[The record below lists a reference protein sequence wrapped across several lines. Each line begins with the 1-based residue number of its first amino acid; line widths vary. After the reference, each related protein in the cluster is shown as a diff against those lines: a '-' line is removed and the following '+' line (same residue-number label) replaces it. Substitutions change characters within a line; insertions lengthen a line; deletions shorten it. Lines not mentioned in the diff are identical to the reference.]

1 MTIEQRV
8 AKDVELFAR
17 ISRRVTCLVVVLAA
31 ACGSEPMAAPSPKT
45 ALGLVNDLRSDAA
58 VTEDK
63 ILTRTA
69 LAHAEEMARLGYFG
83 HFSPTPGKRTPD
95 DRLARHGWPPD
106 RRYFELLTF
115 ANSPEEA
122 LTKWAAKP
130 ELKKE
135 LLDPKYKVA
144 GVASAS
150 GRVEPD
156 SERTYWVLLLG
167 E

>member
-1 MTIEQRV
+1 MTIEQRL
-8 AKDVELFAR
+8 AKDGELFVR
-17 ISRRVTCLVVVLAA
+17 IIRRVTCLVVVLSAG
-31 ACGSEPMAAPSPKT
+31 CGNEQKAPSPPKT
-45 ALGLVNDLRSDAA
+45 ALGLVNDLRRDA
-58 VTEDK
+58 VTEDE

-69 LAHAEEMARLGYFG
+69 LAHAKEMARLGYFG
-83 HFSPTPGKRTPD
+83 HFSPTPQNRTPE

-106 RRYFELLTF
+106 RRHFELLVS

-122 LTKWAAKP
+122 LAKWAAKP

-150 GRVEPD
+150 GR
-156 SERTYWVLLLG
+156 ERTYWVLLLA

>member
-8 AKDVELFAR
+8 ARDDELFVR
-17 ISRRVTCLVVVLAA
+17 IIRRVTCLVVVLAA
-31 ACGSEPMAAPSPKT
+31 ACGNEQKTSPPPET
-45 ALGLVNDLRSDAA
+45 VLGLVNDLRRDAA
-58 VTEDK
+58 VTENE

-83 HFSPTPGKRTPD
+83 HFSPTPQNRTPE

-106 RRYFELLTF
+106 RRYFELLVF

-122 LTKWAAKP
+122 LAKWVAKP

-144 GVASAS
+144 GVVSAS
-150 GRVEPD
+150 GR
-156 SERTYWVLLLG
+156 ERTYWVLLLA